1 MSLLDALTLLLTAAG
16 LALLPA
22 LPWRDHELL
31 VVDQAA
37 RRLGRAV
44 VSGGA
49 RRRVPVTGR
58 R

>member
-1 MSLLDALTLLLTAAG
+1 MILDALTLLLTVAG

-22 LPWRDHELL
+22 LPWRDQELI

-37 RRLGRAV
+37 RRLGRALAG
-44 VSGGA
+44 GGA
-49 RRRVPVTGR
+49 RRSVPVTGR